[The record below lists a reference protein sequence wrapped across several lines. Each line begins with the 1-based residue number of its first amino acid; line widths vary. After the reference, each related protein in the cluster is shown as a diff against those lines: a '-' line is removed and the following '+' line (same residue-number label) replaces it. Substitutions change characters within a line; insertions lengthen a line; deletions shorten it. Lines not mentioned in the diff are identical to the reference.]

1 MSSDVHDPAS
11 PATAGARDR
20 SLPVGVDCERH
31 DGNMCRY
38 CTTPSVTVIRVQP
51 GLEGIFGFL
60 KREDVR
66 DGIAGVGDGV

>member
-1 MSSDVHDPAS
+1 MCTIPRPRLRLGRGIVCYRLAS
-11 PATAGARDR
+11 TVNGMTETCAVTVAT
-20 SLPVGVDCERH
+20 S
-31 DGNMCRY
+31 
-38 CTTPSVTVIRVQP
+38 SVTVIRVQP